1 MSPESYECI
10 EKGNLPALC
19 PTTELLLIG
28 PLEFTDS
35 DTDFAAREN
44 DGRRGLFQAEEL
56 ALS

>member
-10 EKGNLPALC
+10 ERGNLPAPY
-19 PTTELLLIG
+19 PTTELLLIR

-35 DTDFAAREN
+35 DTDFAAQEN
-44 DGRRGLFQAEEL
+44 DGRRARFQGEEL

>member
-1 MSPESYECI
+1 MSPESCECI
-10 EKGNLPALC
+10 EKGDLPALY

-35 DTDFAAREN
+35 DTDFVAQEN
-44 DGRRGLFQAEEL
+44 DGRRVPFQAEEL